1 MKPEIKSLWGAYR
14 REVPQC
20 SESRLRSRNPGCSR
34 RRFLSA
40 GIAALGAAAVP
51 IWAQRQPPDTAGV
64 APQSVKGKPLI
75 IAAMFDYYISPT
87 GDDITGNGTLA
98 NPYSLTWLG
107 TLPNRTTPA
116 CGWTTYGG
124 KRVGLLPGNYTGG
137 TAKGVFT
144 SLATLMTNI
153 YGYGVGQAI
162 FINGGT
168 AGSPTV
174 IGSADA
180 QGHYAPRTAT
190 IDFSGGTG
198 KQPQIPVGGI
208 GQSIN
213 GTGGFHYPPN
223 LGNWTLDGLVIENF
237 AQYGVVVVYN
247 GRARIQNVSIVNCE
261 IRGGAGL
268 SNNNPAAIFANF
280 ADNLLI
286 QNNKIHDNA
295 SVSNFFTGSCTAG
308 TVSGTA
314 LTLTGTSSSYMGGID
329 RTPGVGA
336 NIYLSNTPGTP
347 SSATVTVVN
356 SPTSY
361 TLSTSLAN
369 YSGPI
374 YWGTNSKFPG
384 YNYGFITF
392 QSTNTQVL
400 NNTFYHQGILA
411 TKDHLQSV
419 VFSRN
424 YVEFGSWG
432 THGSPPNASPVS
444 GSGGGVS
451 NAVTGSGM
459 SQTWSH
465 NIFVGVGRMLDFYG
479 QDATANQG
487 QVIFDHNT
495 LYWPA
500 TIAKAPELLRLA
512 QSTTGGQAGTLQF
525 TNNLVWSDGPPIP
538 SGYGWY
544 VQAGGYTGIT
554 SNYNAYQT
562 GISYGTKYGTAEH
575 TLPKWQAATSQDA
588 KSITLTSSPFSSRPS
603 SRNISSFA
611 VTGAAAHG
619 SSTGGAI
626 GALDGTGS
634 VGCDF

>member
-1 MKPEIKSLWGAYR
+1 MKG
-14 REVPQC
+14 
-20 SESRLRSRNPGCSR
+20 SR
-34 RRFLSA
+34 RRFLSG
-40 GIAALGAAAVP
+40 GIAALGAAALP
-51 IWAQRQPPDTAGV
+51 IWARRQPSDTTGV
-64 APQSVKGKPLI
+64 VPLSVKGKPQI
-75 IAAMFDYYISPT
+75 IAAMFDYYVSPT

-98 NPYSLTWLG
+98 NPHSLTWLG
-107 TLPNRTTPA
+107 TLPNRTTAA

-124 KRVGLLPGNYTGG
+124 KRVGLLPGVYTGG

-144 SLATLMTNI
+144 SLATLMTNT

-174 IGSADA
+174 IGSADV
-180 QGHYAPRTAT
+180 QGYYAPRTAT

-198 KQPQIPVGGI
+198 HQSQMPVAGI

-223 LGNWTLDGLVIENF
+223 WGYWTLDGLVIENF
-237 AQYGVVVVYN
+237 SQNGVVVIYN
-247 GRARIQNVSIVNCE
+247 GRTPIQNVSIVNCE

-268 SNNNPAAIFANF
+268 SNNNPSPIFAKF
-280 ADNLLI
+280 ANNLLI

-295 SVSNFFTGSCTAG
+295 SVSNFFTGGCTAG

-314 LTLTGTSSSYMGGID
+314 LTLTGSSGSYMGGID
-329 RTPGVGA
+329 RTPPVGA
-336 NIYLSNTPGTP
+336 KIYLSNGPGTA
-347 SSATVTVVN
+347 SSATVTAV
-356 SPTSY
+356 SSATSY
-361 TLSTSLAN
+361 TLSTSVAN

-374 YWGTNSKFPG
+374 YWGTNSAFPG

-392 QSTNTQVL
+392 ESTNTQVL

-419 VFSRN
+419 TFSRN

-432 THGSPPNASPVS
+432 TSGSPPNASPVS
-444 GSGGGVS
+444 GSAGVS

-465 NIFVGVGRMLDFYG
+465 NIFVGVGRLLDFYG
-479 QDATANQG
+479 QDTTANQG

-500 TIAKAPELLRLA
+500 TIAAAPALLRLA
-512 QSTTGGQAGTLQF
+512 QSTTPGRVGTLQF

-538 SGYGWY
+538 SGKGWF
-544 VQAGGYTGIT
+544 VQVGGYTGIT
-554 SNYNAYQT
+554 SNYNAYQA
-562 GISYGTKYGTAEH
+562 GMSYGTKFGTAEH
-575 TLPKWQAATSQDA
+575 TLPRWQSATNQD
-588 KSITLTSSPFSSRPS
+588 KNSITLTSSPFLTTPS

-611 VTGAAAHG
+611 VSGAAAHG

-626 GALDGTGS
+626 GAMDGTGS
-634 VGCDF
+634 IGCNF